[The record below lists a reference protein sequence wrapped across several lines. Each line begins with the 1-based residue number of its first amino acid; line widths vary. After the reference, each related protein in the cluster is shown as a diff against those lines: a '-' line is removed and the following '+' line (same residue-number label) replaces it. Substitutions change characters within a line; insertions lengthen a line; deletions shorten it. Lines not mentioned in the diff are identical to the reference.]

1 MVYSPK
7 VIGMMS
13 CSFLLFLGLSITGSA
28 IGEMK
33 VVPPA
38 GPTDRQGG
46 QAGHKGELDKLKA
59 SHLIAGQVL
68 RVEGDDYY
76 VRQKNGKEVR
86 LHTDPTTEKIGR
98 NIQQGDRIEADVDNM
113 NNVLVIR
120 PMN

>member
-13 CSFLLFLGLSITGSA
+13 CSFLLFLGLSITSSA

-38 GPTDRQGG
+38 SPTAREGG
-46 QAGHKGELDKLKA
+46 QAGHKGEMDKLKA
-59 SHLIAGQVL
+59 SRLVAGQVL

-76 VRQKNGKEVR
+76 VKRKDGKEVR
-86 LHTDPTTEKIGR
+86 LHADPTTEKIG
-98 NIQQGDRIEADVDNM
+98 NIRQGDRIEADVDNM
-113 NNVLVIR
+113 NNVLAIR
-120 PMN
+120 PVR